1 MRGNLW
7 TLLVA
12 GVGAA
17 LFLMVGV
24 PAALPSSPSQSTL
37 GASSVLGSTAPFVG
51 LILFVA
57 GFGALL
63 KLGFR
68 V

>member
-7 TLLVA
+7 LLLVA

-17 LFLMVGV
+17 LFLMVSV
-24 PAALPSSPSQSTL
+24 PAAMPSSPSTSTL
-37 GASSVLGSTAPFVG
+37 GASSVIAATSPFVG
-51 LILFVA
+51 LILFLA
-57 GFGALL
+57 GMGALL
-63 KLGFR
+63 KLSFN